1 MTKAVIL
8 KEQDYLDLKVSVVS
22 ALYHLDELPASHAKS
37 ELKRYLVEASKIL
50 EREDDE

>member
-1 MTKAVIL
+1 MKVVIL

-37 ELKRYLVEASKIL
+37 ELERYLREASKIL
-50 EREDDE
+50 DREDDEN